1 MKEIFD
7 ARVFADDLEAKR
19 HMLEEMKE
27 EWVNQKQGTAQG
39 QTELVEELKRLKVEQ
54 AKKRLEDVERREEEE
69 RNKKEAA
76 LEQEKAAASTPA
88 GPSFL
93 TSLTS

>member
-1 MKEIFD
+1 
-7 ARVFADDLEAKR
+7 
-19 HMLEEMKE
+19 
-27 EWVNQKQGTAQG
+27 
-39 QTELVEELKRLKVEQ
+39 LVEELKRLKVEQ